1 MNLRQLQYFV
11 AVAEEQHF
19 GRAAMR
25 LHMAQPPLS
34 QQIRG
39 LEADLGVQL
48 LRRTTRRVE
57 LTEAG
62 AAYLERAR
70 AIIAAVDD
78 AGHLAR
84 LVGGGSVGRLSIGC
98 VGSATYSLL
107 PALARGLSQELPGV
121 DFAFRGEMLVP
132 DEVSGLRSGTIDIA
146 LLRPPV
152 ADSSIAVH
160 HLRQERLVVALP
172 SEHPLASRRGVA
184 VRDLRDQPL
193 IMHSA
198 RRDSVMADAVL
209 RLCRAAGFEPTVRH
223 EVDETSTL
231 VALVAGGLGAAIVPE
246 PVSALKLGGV
256 TYVPLSDREAVVE
269 LAVAHLA
276 DRTEP
281 HLERAVATV
290 RRLVTE

>member
-1 MNLRQLQYFV
+1 MNLRQLRYFV

-19 GRAAMR
+19 GRAAVR

-34 QQIRG
+34 QQIRA

-70 AIIAAVDD
+70 AILADVDD

-84 LVGGGSVGRLSIGC
+84 LVAGGSVGRLSIGC

-107 PALARGLSQELPGV
+107 PALARGLSEELPGV

-132 DEVSGLRSGTIDIA
+132 DEVSGLRSGEIDIA

-152 ADSSIAVH
+152 ADASIAVH
-160 HLRQERLVVALP
+160 HLRHERLMVALP
-172 SEHPLASRRGVA
+172 SEHPLASRRRVA
-184 VRDLRDQPL
+184 VRELRDQPL
-193 IMHSA
+193 VMHSA
-198 RRDSVMADAVL
+198 RRDSVMSDVVL
-209 RLCRAAGFEPTVRH
+209 RLCRAAGFEPRTRH

-231 VALVAGGLGAAIVPE
+231 VTLVAGGLGAAIVPE
-246 PVSALKLGGV
+246 PVTALRLGGV
-256 TYVPLSDREAVVE
+256 VYLPLTDRDATTE

-281 HLERAVATV
+281 HLLRAVDAV
-290 RRLVTE
+290 RRLVRE